1 MFTIDTNILIYYAAG
16 DTEIAD
22 FILQNIERDN
32 ILFLSAVT
40 VIEFLAYPALTQH
53 DRLIFENVAQH
64 LQIVALTFEIA
75 FLAAELRR
83 KHNLKLGDA
92 VIGATAI
99 YTHSTLVTRNIH
111 DFKKIPTLSLQ
122 KI

>member
-22 FILQNIERDN
+22 FILQNIERGN
-32 ILFLSAVT
+32 TLFLSTIT
-40 VIEFLAYPALTQH
+40 VIEFLAYPVLTQR
-53 DRLIFENVAQH
+53 DRLTFENVAQH
-64 LQIVALTFEIA
+64 LQIVALTFEISL
-75 FLAAELRR
+75 LAAELRR

-92 VIGATAI
+92 TIGATAI
-99 YTHSTLVTRNIH
+99 YTHSALVTRNIR
-111 DFKKIPTLSLQ
+111 DFRKIPTLSLQ